1 MVGGG
6 LVRSLGG
13 WCEVLA
19 MRARNGRQTS
29 DGRSLGDGEFVEA
42 VWREMDERGKDNL
55 RVNRQKM
62 SLGELAERVSGIYG
76 VRRNELRAGSRRRE
90 ILKARRD
97 FSQVAVKLL
106 GYGGAE
112 ASRYLGLTSSCVTRI
127 ASQKER
133 LEDLQ
138 VRYRIR

>member
-1 MVGGG
+1 MH
-6 LVRSLGG
+6 
-13 WCEVLA
+13 
-19 MRARNGRQTS
+19 
-29 DGRSLGDGEFVEA
+29 
-42 VWREMDERGKDNL
+42 ERGKDNL

-62 SLGELAERVSGIYG
+62 SLGELAERVSGIHG
-76 VRRNELRAGSRRRE
+76 VSRNELRAGSRRRE

-106 GYGGAE
+106 GYAGAE
-112 ASRYLGLTSSCVTRI
+112 VSRYLGVTSSCVTRI